1 MNHELVD
8 PTRGDGEPRTSRGVF
23 SYALPVVFV
32 FLLFVSVMVLDP
44 HAAVAQQTQ
53 DLMEEGGRDIGAIDW
68 LYHLPLALGVVLLVV
83 TVDVIVIIQVLR
95 GRRGRE

>member
-1 MNHELVD
+1 MNHELVG
-8 PTRGDGEPRTSRGVF
+8 PKGRDGEPRTSRGVF
-23 SYALPVVFV
+23 YYALPVAFV
-32 FLLFVSVMVLDP
+32 FLLFVGMVLDP

-68 LYHLPLALGVVLLVV
+68 LYRLPLAVGVALLVV

-95 GRRGRE
+95 GRWGRE